1 MHKTILITLPLF
13 TFATTAIAAEAPATS
28 PAADPAEI
36 IVTGDAFSETD
47 GFLARQSSIGS
58 RFPVDVEKL
67 PNTVRI
73 LPQELITDTA
83 ATLPQDV
90 TKFVSGVQVLPGFG
104 TNVGFVIRGFF
115 ANYETLQNGV
125 RISDNPGDLSNVERI
140 EILKGPIGSLYGG
153 TGAFAGNVNI
163 ITKRPRDKFGAE
175 FTLFGGSNDFYRF
188 EADVGGPINAA
199 GTLKYRLTGAAESAG
214 SFRDG
219 VDSDKI
225 IVSPSLAWDPSDRVS
240 IRVDAS
246 YMKRNYIFDDGL
258 PILDGTLPAGITTFD
273 LPLSQTFFAPDRSP
287 TSEEYLFAGGEG
299 NFKLTDALT
308 LRVAGNYSNYDIRI
322 GSSRLGVSVQPDGQ
336 TFDRFIFQGPQQI
349 ARHTIQGDLIWKT
362 RGIGVETVFLLGYER
377 YQNRYD
383 YDASGRALPAYDIL
397 SGVNPPGGA
406 GPLAPQFAGFVA
418 YKGDAVYGQVFSQ
431 ITDSFAVLAGLRHDW
446 QTNDSRF
453 NGSGSA
459 IEDSQFSPRV
469 GATWAITDTTIAFGN
484 WAQSFSPNFAF
495 DRDGDVFP
503 PDQVRQF
510 EFGLRQKLFGDRA
523 LLTIAAFDIR
533 RSNVVIPDIT
543 AFAQSIAGGSQ
554 TSKGLEFDLTGRIVP
569 GLDVITTYS
578 FNVTNV
584 AEPDDPNFGQ
594 QLPAAPRHSASA
606 FLRYTLQSGPLTG
619 FGGNIGL
626 TYASRIQATLP
637 STIFIPADARLD
649 LGLAYAR
656 DGWRAGLNV
665 TNVTNSRS
673 YVTNFFSLFPQPP
686 RQFVFT
692 LTKRYGASL

>member
-1 MHKTILITLPLF
+1 MHRNFISS
-13 TFATTAIAAEAPATS
+13 AAMLALASHASAEEIAPAPPS
-28 PAADPAEI
+28 EDAEI
-36 IVTGDAFSETD
+36 IVTGDAFSATD

-67 PNTVRI
+67 PNTVRV

-163 ITKRPRDKFGAE
+163 ITKRPREKFGAE

-188 EADVGGPINAA
+188 EGDIGGPLDAA

-219 VDSDKI
+219 IDSDKI
-225 IVSPSLAWDPSDRVS
+225 IVSPSLAWDPNDRVS

-258 PILDGTLPAGITTFD
+258 PVLDGSLPAGITTFE
-273 LPLSQTFFAPDRSP
+273 LPLSQTLYAPDRTP
-287 TSEEYLFAGGEG
+287 TSEEYWFAGGEG

-308 LRVAGNYSNYDIRI
+308 FRVAGNYSNYDIGI
-322 GSSRLGVSVQPDGQ
+322 GSSRLGLSVQPDGR
-336 TFDRFIFQGPQQI
+336 TFDRFTFQGPQKI

-362 RGIGVETVFLLGYER
+362 GAIGVETVFLLGYER

-397 SGVNPPGGA
+397 SATNPPGGS
-406 GPLAPQFAGFVA
+406 GSLEPQFAGFVA
-418 YKGDAVYGQVFSQ
+418 YKGDGVYGQVFSQ
-431 ITDSFAVLAGLRHDW
+431 VTDRFAVLIGIRQDW

-453 NGSGSA
+453 NGEGA
-459 IEDSQFSPRV
+459 PIRDSQFSPRV
-469 GATWAITDTTIAFGN
+469 GATWSLTDTTIAFGN
-484 WAQSFSPNFAF
+484 WSRSFSPNFAL

-510 EFGLRQKLFGDRA
+510 EFGLRQKLFSDRA

-543 AFAQSIAGGSQ
+543 QFAQSIAGGVQ
-554 TSKGLEFDLTGRIVP
+554 TSKGVEFDLTGRVIP
-569 GLDVITTYS
+569 GLDIITTYA
-578 FNVTNV
+578 FNATKV
-584 AEPDDPNFGQ
+584 AETTDPNFGE

-606 FLRYTLQSGPLTG
+606 FVRYTLQSGPLEG
-619 FGGNIGL
+619 LGGNIGL

-649 LGLAYAR
+649 LGLAYTR

-673 YVTNFFSLFPQPP
+673 YVTNLFSLFPQAP
-686 RQFVFT
+686 RQFVLT
-692 LTKRYGASL
+692 LTKRFGAAL